1 MNRELKELLRR
12 SKITHKDIA
21 EKLKINS
28 LGTVSL
34 KLNGKSIITLE
45 EANGI
50 KELLEERTKKK
61 YKIEDLFMLK
71 RNDE

>member
-1 MNRELKELLRR
+1 VNRELKELLRK

-28 LGTVSL
+28 LGTISL

-45 EANGI
+45 EAIGI
-50 KELLEERTKKK
+50 KDLLEEKTKKK
-61 YKIEDLFMLK
+61 YKIEDLFK
-71 RNDE
+71 TENEE

>member
-1 MNRELKELLRR
+1 MNQELKELLRK
-12 SKITHKDIA
+12 SGITHKDIA
-21 EKLKINS
+21 ARLNINS

-50 KELLEERTKKK
+50 RELLEERTHEK
-61 YKIEDLFMLK
+61 YRLEDLFKLG
-71 RNDE
+71 E